1 MKRILAATLAALMLM
16 AGAALAKDYDFSVR
30 ATEQCNVRSE
40 PSLDAPIVD
49 TMDKDEECYYMYE
62 SSVDSRGV
70 AWYMVDAG
78 YEIGWVSSVYTE
90 LVGDFHRLSGIDL
103 IHATGGDSNIRAV
116 PETDAAIIGMLK
128 KGSVANYVYSY
139 TDYRGVRWDFVEY
152 EGKDGEGHDGWV
164 SSKYTSTSSIDH
176 SSN

>member
-1 MKRILAATLAALMLM
+1 MKRILAVALAALMLM
-16 AGAALAKDYDFSVR
+16 AGAALAKDYDFSVK

-49 TMDKDEECYYMYE
+49 TMDKGEECYYMYE

-90 LVGDFHRLSGIDL
+90 LVGNFQRIPGIDV
-103 IHATGGDSNIRAV
+103 IRATGGDSNIRAV
-116 PETDAAIIGMLK
+116 PETDAAIIGILK
-128 KGSVANYVYSY
+128 QGSGAIYVYSY

-152 EGKDGEGHDGWV
+152 EDEDGEGRDGWV
-164 SSKYTSTSSIDH
+164 SSKYTSTEAIDH
-176 SSN
+176 SGY